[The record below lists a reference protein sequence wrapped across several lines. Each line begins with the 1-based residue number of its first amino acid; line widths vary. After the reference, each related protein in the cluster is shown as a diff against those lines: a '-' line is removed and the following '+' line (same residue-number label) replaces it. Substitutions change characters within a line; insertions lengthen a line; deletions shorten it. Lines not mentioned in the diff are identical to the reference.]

1 MGVVTE
7 PQPRRARHLMDP
19 SKPRPPTT
27 PEDLAKLRRVQRWVL
42 SALVVT
48 TILHL
53 SAGLV
58 IGATFIAEHDT
69 VPRVGLC
76 VLAGGFGVCAVAS
89 FLAIHG
95 RSLASPWLVLG
106 TLPTVVGLVLV
117 LG

>member
-1 MGVVTE
+1 
-7 PQPRRARHLMDP
+7 
-19 SKPRPPTT
+19 
-27 PEDLAKLRRVQRWVL
+27 VQRNVL

-58 IGATFIAEHDT
+58 IGATFIDERDV

-76 VLAGGFGVCAVAS
+76 VLAGAFGVCAVAS
-89 FLAIHG
+89 FLVIQG
-95 RSLASPWLVLG
+95 RSLLSPWLLLG
-106 TLPTVVGLVLV
+106 WLPTALGLFLV